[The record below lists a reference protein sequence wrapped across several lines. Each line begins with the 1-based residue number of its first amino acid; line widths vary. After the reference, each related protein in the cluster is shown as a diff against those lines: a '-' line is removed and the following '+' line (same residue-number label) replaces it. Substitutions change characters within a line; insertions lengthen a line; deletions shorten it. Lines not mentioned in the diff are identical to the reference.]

1 MSYKYNPKLVASA
14 QALRKNMTKEER
26 HLWYDFLK
34 RLPTSV
40 KRQKNIGNYIVDF
53 FFEREKIAIE
63 LDGRQHGL
71 DEHYEADRKR
81 DAELLSLGVRVLRYT
96 NREINDNFF
105 GVCSDILKQKG
116 LTFDRMSKGQISL
129 P

>member
-34 RLPTSV
+34 RLPASV

-63 LDGRQHGL
+63 LDGRQHGFE
-71 DEHYEADRKR
+71 EHLEADCAR
-81 DAELLSLGVRVLRYT
+81 DTELRALGIRVLRYT
-96 NREINDNFF
+96 NAEVNQNFT
-105 GVCSDILKQKG
+105 GVCDDILKQANLHLEDLKKCE
-116 LTFDRMSKGQISL
+116 SSL